1 MKWDWCLLVPVAS
14 CWVTLG
20 ARGQGGVD
28 WYGQGWIGDASER
41 VKERVGSEIGM
52 EVWIGMDRIGRV
64 TKVKGLERGVEVKKD
79 MKG

>member
-1 MKWDWCLLVPVAS
+1 MDWC
-14 CWVTLG
+14 
-20 ARGQGGVD
+20 
-28 WYGQGWIGDASER
+28 GQGWIGDASEK
-41 VKERVGSEIGM
+41 VKERVWSEIGM

>member
-1 MKWDWCLLVPVAS
+1 M
-14 CWVTLG
+14 
-20 ARGQGGVD
+20 RGGQRGVD
-28 WYGQGWIGDASER
+28 WCGQGWIGDASER
-41 VKERVGSEIGM
+41 VKERVWSEIGI